1 MFMKKYRKMVLI
13 VLVFIVLVVFF
24 LLCYNDYRIKH
35 AKIEVETIDNLDVE
49 VYSDIHIKDLIK
61 SINGKIINNK
71 KINTNKLG
79 VKNIKFKYV
88 NDENIK
94 VKYSFNI
101 NIKDTTPPV
110 ISDTDSINVIKSYSG
125 DVVNRIFCADNFD
138 SNPICKIEGDYD
150 INKVGTYNT
159 TFKAID
165 SSNNISS
172 HELKINVIEP
182 NNSVSEQTT
191 TKYNDIYNKFKKK
204 NTKIGIDVSYYQKD
218 IDFKKLKEDNVEF
231 AIIRVGYG
239 YNKEGKNVI
248 DKNFITNIKGFNDVG
263 IPVGVYYFSYAEDV
277 KEAKKQAR
285 WVLKQIKDY
294 KVDLPVVFDW
304 ENWNNYKDYRLSL
317 HDLNMIANSFIN
329 EVENKGY
336 KGMLYSSKN
345 YLKYAWYKQ
354 NYNIW
359 VAHYNED
366 NNYENEYMMWQVCDD
381 GVIDGINTM
390 IDIDILYN

>member
-1 MFMKKYRKMVLI
+1 MKKYRKMVLI